1 MELWEY
7 AYKITLNIGRPIGRG
22 GIKSFEFGQKNIAEG
37 SRSVSKAI
45 SSIVKAGEISRNSSH
60 DKSANNLPV
69 VFNEDINQVVHKF
82 VIGLW
87 IGLIVSFLCYFFEY
101 IMSKISG
108 VASPRSL
115 Y

>member
-1 MELWEY
+1 M
-7 AYKITLNIGRPIGRG
+7 TLDIGRPIGWD
-22 GIKSFEFGQKNIAEG
+22 GIKSFEFSQENIAEG
-37 SRSVSKAI
+37 SRSDSKAI
-45 SSIVKAGEISRNSSH
+45 SSVVKATEISPNSSH
-60 DKSANNLPV
+60 DNSANNLPV

-87 IGLIVSFLCYFFEY
+87 IGLSVSFLYYFFEY

-108 VASPRSL
+108 VASPRPL